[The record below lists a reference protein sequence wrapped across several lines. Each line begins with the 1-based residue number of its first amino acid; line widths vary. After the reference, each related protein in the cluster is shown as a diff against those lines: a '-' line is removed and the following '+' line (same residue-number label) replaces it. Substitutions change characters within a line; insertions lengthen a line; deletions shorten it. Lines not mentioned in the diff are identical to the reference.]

1 MKVLGRNKARLKF
14 SDESSLK
21 SRLIFVGIFAFV
33 GSFLIILSIATSNP
47 NNRGTQ
53 AEAFDS
59 TNSTTT
65 LTDST
70 ASDGSYLR
78 FDAISAPSNN
88 SNATTTTDTS
98 SSSGSS
104 GSTGS
109 ASGTPGTGSSGSSGG
124 SSGSV
129 AGWTWPATLQNT
141 GPASGTSF
149 TSLSP
154 REFGTSDNGKTFEN
168 VEILVGNG
176 QEFYITGNNITFKN
190 CRIVYTGNA
199 HSTNG
204 FIYIGKAWDSSIRPK
219 NITFD
224 HCYIDG
230 GNRHEYGLT
239 ARHGQFTLQYSQ
251 VRGAS
256 HVVESAGDLDAG
268 TTTTIYRN
276 YIYDYDDTPYA
287 SPPHLGH
294 ANGIYF
300 TGNNGIVNIEENT
313 IIANRWEL
321 CNSGWSNGPGAGCY
335 EFGGTGAITVYADED
350 SNPDKVYIVK
360 RNQISGGGYYP
371 VRFYGQTSGIQ
382 SITFTD
388 NVFTAQAGWPKSSID
403 GNLYVFSGTIGST
416 TRTGNSWGSDTTC
429 YSSPSSCAGTP

>member
-1 MKVLGRNKARLKF
+1 MFFILTLLGGNLLFVRSFAVNDSGTKGTEAENYL
-14 SDESSLK
+14 SES
-21 SRLIFVGIFAFV
+21 
-33 GSFLIILSIATSNP
+33 N
-47 NNRGTQ
+47 
-53 AEAFDS
+53 
-59 TNSTTT
+59 TTT
-65 LTDST
+65 YTDENASGGKYLSFNSAAVST
-70 ASDGSYLR
+70 PPPASG
-78 FDAISAPSNN
+78 
-88 SNATTTTDTS
+88 
-98 SSSGSS
+98 GSS
-104 GSTGS
+104 GGG
-109 ASGTPGTGSSGSSGG
+109 GTTPDPGSGSSGG
-124 SSGSV
+124 SSGSTT
-129 AGWTWPATLQNT
+129 WTWPATLQNT
-141 GPASGTSF
+141 GPTAGTTF

-154 REFGTSDNGKTFEN
+154 REFGTSDSGKTFEN

-190 CRIVYTGNA
+190 CRIVYTGTS
-199 HSTNG
+199 HSPNG
-204 FIYIGKAWDSSIRPK
+204 FIFIGKAWDSSIRPK

-256 HVVESAGDLDAG
+256 HVVESAGDLDSG

-300 TGNNGIVNIEENT
+300 TGNNGTVNIEDNT

-321 CNSGWSNGPGAGCY
+321 CSAGWSNGPGSGCY
-335 EFGGTGAITVYADED
+335 EFGGTGAIAVYADED

-360 RNQISGGGYYP
+360 HNQISGGGYYP

-382 SITFTD
+382 SIIFTD

-416 TRTGNSWGSDTTC
+416 TRTGNSWGSDTVC